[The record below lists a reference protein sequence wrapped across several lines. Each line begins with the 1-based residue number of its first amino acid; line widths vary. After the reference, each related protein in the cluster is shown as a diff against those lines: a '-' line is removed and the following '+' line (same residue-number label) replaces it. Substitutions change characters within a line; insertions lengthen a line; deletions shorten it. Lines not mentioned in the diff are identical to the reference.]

1 MERTFSVDD
10 LVGGIWRLG
19 QAGMGRTDSEA
30 AFQEFLKR
38 IPSATN
44 LAAAANASQQ
54 LEHSQQLHQQAQ
66 LALHNGPGTSVAPPS
81 SHAATSLPDVS
92 SGLTGIPR
100 VPSLDLLRQLVIQ
113 NQLSHSLNQPIVK
126 SETPASASI
135 ASTAP
140 LGLSVAPVDAA
151 AFHAAN
157 LTAALQ
163 AVPGLSAPSANP
175 LLAAGLTP
183 SAAAAAALQLGQLGQ
198 LKLGAVGS
206 IDKDSL
212 EKAEVR
218 RQRRMLS
225 NRESARRSRRRK
237 QEHLHTLESKI
248 NELAEVK
255 KEVAEKASTIE
266 RTAKSLE
273 DENKRLR
280 EENDRLRDELRFLRT
295 ELTDRKDR
303 NGYYR
308 RERSISDES
317 DHDDHSHKRQR
328 QHTSA
333 SHKEAP
339 AENGAANGSAA
350 ADVRATSGSRAH
362 AQESDSQ

>member
-126 SETPASASI
+126 SETPASGTVCLCTGGI
-135 ASTAP
+135 ASSLVMADLP
-140 LGLSVAPVDAA
+140 LPFFACSIHRQYS
-151 AFHAAN
+151 AFG
-157 LTAALQ
+157 
-163 AVPGLSAPSANP
+163 V
-175 LLAAGLTP
+175 
-183 SAAAAAALQLGQLGQ
+183 
-198 LKLGAVGS
+198 
-206 IDKDSL
+206 
-212 EKAEVR
+212 
-218 RQRRMLS
+218 
-225 NRESARRSRRRK
+225 
-237 QEHLHTLESKI
+237 
-248 NELAEVK
+248 
-255 KEVAEKASTIE
+255 E
-266 RTAKSLE
+266 RCSC
-273 DENKRLR
+273 
-280 EENDRLRDELRFLRT
+280 
-295 ELTDRKDR
+295 
-303 NGYYR
+303 
-308 RERSISDES
+308 
-317 DHDDHSHKRQR
+317 
-328 QHTSA
+328 
-333 SHKEAP
+333 
-339 AENGAANGSAA
+339 
-350 ADVRATSGSRAH
+350 
-362 AQESDSQ
+362 